1 MPERERPYSQ
11 FNFRVKIGGNS
22 GEDVTAGF
30 QEVSG
35 LGVEQTATEYRNGNE
50 KENRPRKINTTYS
63 VPDVT
68 LSRGVIQADNLWNW
82 MQEVR
87 NGKQAESL
95 QDVVIELRDESG
107 EEVAVAW
114 QLTNARPLSYTG
126 PTLSGTGTEIA
137 VEELVLACE
146 DIDMEFE

>member
-1 MPERERPYSQ
+1 MA
-11 FNFRVKIGGNS
+11 
-22 GEDVTAGF
+22 AGF

-68 LSRGVIQADNLWNW
+68 LSRGVIKADNLWSW
-82 MQEVR
+82 MEEVR

-107 EEVAVAW
+107 ENVAVAW

-126 PTLSGTGTEIA
+126 PTLSGAGTEVA

>member
-1 MPERERPYSQ
+1 MPDRNRPYSQ
-11 FNFRVKIGGNS
+11 FNFRVKIGGNDGTS
-22 GEDVTAGF
+22 VAAVF

-35 LGVEQTATEYRNGNE
+35 LGTEQTATEYRNGNE

-68 LSRGVIQADNLWNW
+68 LSRGVIKASNLWDW
-82 MQEVR
+82 MEKVR

-95 QDVVIELRDESG
+95 EDVVIELRDESG
-107 EEVAVAW
+107 ETVAVSW
-114 QLTNARPLSYTG
+114 ELTTARPLSYSG
-126 PTLSGTGTEIA
+126 PTLSGTGTEVA

-146 DIDMEFE
+146 DIDMQFE

>member
-1 MPERERPYSQ
+1 MPERKRPYSQ
-11 FNFRVKIGGNS
+11 FNFRVKKIGDNL
-22 GEDVTAGF
+22 ERKLAGF

-50 KENRPRKINTTYS
+50 KRNRPRKINTTFS

-68 LSRGVIQADNLWNW
+68 LSRGVIKVDNLWKW
-82 MQEVR
+82 MNQVR

-95 QDVVIELRDESG
+95 RDVTIELLDESG
-107 EEVAVAW
+107 TIAVSW
-114 QLTNARPLSYTG
+114 TLTNARPTSYSG

-146 DIDMEFE
+146 DISMELG